1 MSCNQTN
8 EQMIISGELRKG
20 FLSSDSDCFRKQ
32 KQKDSDLSLLLFP
45 GLFPLQLCD
54 HGSYSWA
61 TTATAHC
68 HPAPKFFFSSHLLP
82 DRAVSGSYELI
93 SRVIRD
99 SNWAPNWGLFVFFFF
114 RKKKRNGSWGQW
126 NDEVKLPWGLRDADM
141 ATGMWRLLR
150 WESKLALY
158 CTLYSTL
165 LLLVVEVLPQQ
176 SRSWDLWWL
185 VIVFFFQKTLFY
197 STVHVMAVLHITLFS
212 YCRNCNEQSNFFS
225 QLGMIYLL
233 ITGNETL
240 VYGGSTSG
248 VLVKLW
254 VHDFNHQC

>member
-99 SNWAPNWGLFVFFFF
+99 SNWAPNWGLFVFFF
-114 RKKKRNGSWGQW
+114 KKRNGSWGQW

-185 VIVFFFQKTLFY
+185 VIVFFFRKLCSTQQCMLWQFY
-197 STVHVMAVLHITLFS
+197 ISPYFLTAEIAMNRVI
-212 YCRNCNEQSNFFS
+212 FF
-225 QLGMIYLL
+225 L
-233 ITGNETL
+233 N
-240 VYGGSTSG
+240 
-248 VLVKLW
+248 
-254 VHDFNHQC
+254 